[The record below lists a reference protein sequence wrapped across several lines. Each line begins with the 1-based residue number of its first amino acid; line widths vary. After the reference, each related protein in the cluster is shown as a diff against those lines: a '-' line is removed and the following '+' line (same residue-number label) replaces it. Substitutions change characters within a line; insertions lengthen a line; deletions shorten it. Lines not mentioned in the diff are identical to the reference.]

1 MNYLVSMGVLK
12 NVDVLIS
19 SCDPAFQEG
28 PMVEGIAPQEASRQL
43 QVFQVPLLLTVLYS
57 S

>member
-1 MNYLVSMGVLK
+1 MGVLK